1 MLVLYNYTN
10 KKINIKRMFL
20 LKLDE
25 PRLGLIQEYLMK
37 GLEEV
42 HVESYY
48 EYMVEVAV
56 LLGVDKGYAM
66 EELRKSL
73 DFEIELAM
81 VR

>member
-1 MLVLYNYTN
+1 MLVLYNYK
-10 KKINIKRMFL
+10 KKIIVKRIFL

-37 GLEEV
+37 GLEEA